1 MGSEILYQALS
12 GGKDTND
19 LPHLMAYLKEECW
32 ARRLA
37 IGTAEREK
45 KLVAKNTQT
54 MTGTS

>member
-1 MGSEILYQALS
+1 LYQALS
-12 GGKDTND
+12 DGKDTND